1 MKRRTVLSLTGLGLA
16 TLTTGCI
23 GTEYA
28 GTQSDEPAEQNPSS
42 ENTDEE
48 QDAEDEGPI
57 FSSDDGS
64 GAEQQQQQEQNS
76 EGESEDTAEPEP
88 EAEAENNTEQ
98 HDEPDQQDGA
108 DESTDDES
116 PPEIADLRVFV
127 EHKELRETIPGAT
140 VIIRHLEEESA
151 QWQKTTST
159 DPHRQVDGTFATFR
173 AIPMGFYEVIVRADG
188 FVESAGRVEVSKKEL
203 DVTVQLT
210 PAESTVLFIVTD
222 QYSEPH
228 KSPVPGAEIDI
239 SYGMSE
245 TATVTTDE
253 QGEARFTAPQSGE
266 YTYSVRADGYQ
277 TPTEKRTVT
286 VEDDTT
292 VEITLRYPIHTL
304 TVDAGEKNAEVELV
318 RLRDKQTDEK
328 TSGIDGKVYFEVYP
342 GDYKVSAYLGS
353 EVVTVPE
360 TTSVSLAD

>member
-1 MKRRTVLSLTGLGLA
+1 MKRRAVLSLTGIGLA

-23 GTEYA
+23 GTESV
-28 GTQSDEPAEQNPSS
+28 GTRSDETTEQDPSS
-42 ENTDEE
+42 ENADGE

-64 GAEQQQQQEQNS
+64 EAEQQQEQEQNS
-76 EGESEDTAEPEP
+76 EGEDAPEP
-88 EAEAENNTEQ
+88 EAEDENNTEQ

-140 VIIRHLEEESA
+140 VIIRHQDDESA

-159 DPHRQVDGTFATFR
+159 DSRVDGTFATFR
-173 AIPMGFYEVIVRADG
+173 AIPMGLYEVIVRADG
-188 FVESAGRVEVSKKEL
+188 FVESTAGVEVSKKEL
-203 DVTVQLT
+203 DVTFQLT
-210 PAESTVLFIVTD
+210 PAESTVLFIVED
-222 QYSEPH
+222 QYVEPH

-239 SYGMSE
+239 SYGVSE

-292 VEITLRYPIHTL
+292 VEISLRYPVHTL